1 MKIQKTISMIAM
13 ATIVAFGTVSTLN
26 AAQNILLNGSIE
38 NSDSNALDPFVP
50 GGWETTGNVIERSSE
65 ANLVPALPPGEGH
78 ALKAFQSNP
87 TELAL
92 QDIPVTASV
101 DMVTVSAQ
109 LFTRASDK
117 VGGDAIAGVALGFFD
132 DGDNQVGGA
141 TQFDFVMNAASPADT
156 WIPASIGP
164 VLAPVGAT
172 KARMTCVWIS
182 NSGSGAAF
190 WDDAQLTIGGD
201 PTNLLVNGDFE
212 LAGPGE
218 ASPNAVADW
227 GGFGDQRPTMDQSL
241 HGETSLKIGTES
253 AFSGLFQN
261 TREVFENE
269 RVLLRG
275 RVLHTSTNGLTANA
289 VAGLKLEFSP
299 PGGTSLPGPTENFPF
314 DADSNSNAW
323 VMIDIGTIGVE
334 VPDNAGLARVTM
346 IMFPDASTNSVVYF
360 DQAFASLS
368 RAPSTNLLTN
378 SSFENGFGGPNG
390 IDDWL
395 EFGPE
400 AQLSFEVGGL
410 ANNLVDEE
418 VFDASAKMAG
428 SDFTGLSQDI
438 SLPDPLQPN
447 EKLYVR
453 AFVRQQDAEAQRLN
467 GTASAG
473 VKIEWIAGTL
483 PGPIDIGSSENGN
496 TIDSTSPTDTWIPLE
511 IDFTMP
517 SGNAA
522 LTRVVCIV
530 SAGAGSGEVF
540 FDNLEAVITN
550 RFDGADADG
559 DDDEDLFDFA
569 EFQRCFNG
577 SGAGD
582 LDWNCTVFDND
593 EDIDIDLVDF
603 GYFHPRITGP

>member
-1 MKIQKTISMIAM
+1 MKAQKTLALAAIAAMIS
-13 ATIVAFGTVSTLN
+13 FGSVN

-38 NSDSNALDPFVP
+38 DSDANALDPFVP
-50 GGWETTGNVIERSSE
+50 GGWELVGNVIERSGE

-87 TELAL
+87 TEQAF
-92 QDIPVTASV
+92 QEVPVVAEVDSVTISAS
-101 DMVTVSAQ
+101 

-117 VGGDAIAGVALGFFD
+117 LGGNAKARIGLGFIDAGNNLIGTTAFGPVFD
-132 DGDNQVGGA
+132 STA
-141 TQFDFVMNAASPADT
+141 PADT
-156 WIPASIGP
+156 WVPVSVGPIVAPADA
-164 VLAPVGAT
+164 V
-172 KARMTCVWIS
+172 KARMTCVWS
-182 NSGSGAAF
+182 SVSGSGSVY
-190 WDDAQLTIGGD
+190 WDDAKLTINGD

-212 LAGPGE
+212 LAGVGE

-227 GGFGDQRPTMDQSL
+227 GGFNDQRPSMDHSL
-241 HGETSLKIGTES
+241 HGDTSLKVGTAS

-261 TREVFENE
+261 MTEVFENE

-275 RVLHTSTNGLTANA
+275 RVMHTSTNGLTANA
-289 VAGLKLEFSP
+289 LAGLKLEFSA
-299 PGGTSLPGPTENFPF
+299 PGGSSLPGPSENFPF
-314 DADSNSNAW
+314 NADSTSNAW

-334 VPDNAGLARVTM
+334 VPDNASLARITM
-346 IMFPDASTNSVVYF
+346 IMFPDMSTNSVVYY

-368 RAPSTNLLTN
+368 RAPSTNLLSN
-378 SSFENGFGGPNG
+378 PSFENGLGGPNG
-390 IDDWL
+390 IDDWV

-428 SDFTGLSQDI
+428 SDFTGLSQEI
-438 SLPDPLQPN
+438 PLPETLQPN
-447 EKLYVR
+447 ETLYVR
-453 AFVRQQDAEAQRLN
+453 AFVRQQEAEAQRLH

-473 VKIEWIAGTL
+473 VKIEWIAGSI
-483 PGPIDIGSSENGN
+483 PGVIDIGSSADGH
-496 TIDSTSPTDTWIPLE
+496 TIDSSSLTDTWIPLE

-522 LTRVVCIV
+522 LVRAVCLV

-577 SGAGD
+577 DGAGD
-582 LDWNCTVFDND
+582 LDWNCTVFDDD

-603 GYFHPRITGP
+603 SYFHPRITGP

>member
-1 MKIQKTISMIAM
+1 MKAHRIFVLAAVVSLVSM
-13 ATIVAFGTVSTLN
+13 GTAH

-38 NSDSNALDPFVP
+38 DSDANALDPFVP
-50 GGWETTGNVIERSSE
+50 GGWELNGNVVERSSE

-87 TELAL
+87 TELAF
-92 QDIPVTASV
+92 QDIPVTGGSDSV
-101 DMVTVSAQ
+101 SVSAQ
-109 LFTRASDK
+109 LYTRTGDK
-117 VGGDAIAGVALGFFD
+117 VGGDAIAGIALGFFD
-132 DGDNQVGGA
+132 DGGNQVGGS

-164 VLAPVGAT
+164 VAAPAGAT
-172 KARMTCVWIS
+172 KARMTCVWIA
-182 NSGSGAAF
+182 NNGSGAAF
-190 WDDAQLTIGGD
+190 WDDAQLTLNGD

-227 GGFGDQRPTMDQSL
+227 GGFGDQRPSEDQSL
-241 HGETSLKIGTES
+241 HGDVSLKVGTES

-261 TREVFENE
+261 MTEVFEGE

-275 RVLHTSTNGLTANA
+275 RVLHTSTNGLTNNA
-289 VAGLKLEFSP
+289 LAGLKLEFSP
-299 PGGTSLPGPTENFPF
+299 PGGSSLPGPSENFPF
-314 DADSNSNAW
+314 GADSTSNAW

-334 VPDNAGLARVTM
+334 VPDDAGLARITM

-360 DQAFASLS
+360 DQAFAALS

-390 IDDWL
+390 IDDWQ

-410 ANNLVDEE
+410 ENNLVDED
-418 VFDASAKMAG
+418 VFGASVKMAG
-428 SDFTGLSQDI
+428 SDFTGVSQEI
-438 SLPDPLQPN
+438 PMPSTLQPN
-447 EKLYVR
+447 ETLYVR
-453 AFVRQQDAEAQRLN
+453 AFVRQQDVEAQQLH
-467 GTASAG
+467 GTAKAG
-473 VKIEWIAGTL
+473 VKIEWVAGSV
-483 PGPIDIGSSENGN
+483 PGVIDIGSSANGH
-496 TIDSTSPTDTWIPLE
+496 TIDSGSPTDTWIPLE

-522 LTRVVCIV
+522 LTRAVCLV
-530 SAGAGSGEVF
+530 SAGTGTGEVF

-559 DDDEDLFDFA
+559 DDDEDLFDFG
-569 EFQRCFNG
+569 EFQRCFTG

-582 LDWNCTVFDND
+582 LDWNCTVFDDD
-593 EDIDIDLVDF
+593 EDLDIDLVDF
-603 GYFHPRITGP
+603 SYFHPRITGP